1 VANQFQ
7 LNGGSPAKQT
17 RYTGLWNASWTSGL
31 YTNRSPLREGPVT
44 RQEARYIGARND
56 CFWDGSNIEI
66 SQKLT
71 PIRRPGNSQYNTST
85 FSAIDA
91 FYEFRLFNTNTETIK
106 VMADTAS
113 TLYDATGPSSKI
125 AVWSK
130 SAGAGQTYMQ
140 YVANNLYFGN
150 GVDLKKWI
158 QNPVGWLASNK
169 YTVDGMETFIIDPNG
184 NLQQLTQ
191 CVIPVTYIQI
201 SSNVL
206 TVTFDRTVTNYL
218 TSGLNINF
226 QNLVHA
232 TFLND
237 YDPKNQLITIS
248 TVSGNQV
255 TASFVYNNY
264 ANTAD
269 TGTCYVVE
277 GGTPYSGSTQPT
289 WNTSVMGTTTDNVCL
304 WTNRGSPLE
313 NFGIVGP
320 TQEALTVKVNTNSQS
335 WADTTYYSTLDAIID
350 DNGNLQKVT
359 TGGKSGYY
367 GSGNHPTWATT
378 LGATTPDGT
387 VVWTVSKVG
396 LWNPSTP
403 NTTTWQPNTSYTNG
417 ALITATPTGGVPC
430 VFQLED
436 FAAAQIS
443 GNVTAYLWSCANNTG
458 AFAQTYPLST
468 GSATA
473 SATGNSLIF
482 NYPDGSGSDQTAGP
496 LQWATLNSSG
506 TITGRTTPF
515 PSYRNNYDMV
525 VMANLEI
532 PEAGDYTISI
542 THKDGM
548 IWGIGNAATYV
559 SGPTNDPYKN
569 TVTAVM
575 GYKVIGGNNNTIN
588 GDAQTEDFVV
598 NCPDAGTYP
607 IEIDYAYWYHS
618 SQRLVVKVNGI
629 NPVPGTI
636 STTRTSGPSAPTWPD
651 FSTAYTP
658 GYALATETSGQLV
671 WANIG
676 NVSDFSWTT
685 KTYYITNS
693 SSGIIDSSGYSEL
706 PFESGTTSNNAPT
719 FTKTLNG
726 ITSDNP
732 NLIWIN
738 KGKASTTAAGNL
750 KTSAGGWQYC
760 IALVNTLTDTVSN
773 AGPVTTITG
782 SFVGASSVSISG
794 GLQTSS
800 AIDPQADYVAI
811 FRTKDGGGT
820 YYLIPSTYNQN
831 TVYTLPLSEY
841 LANGYT
847 DTTVDADLNF
857 LISPALSEE
866 NTPPGDVGT
875 GSQGMINFTYHLSRL
890 FGSVGNVVYW
900 SSGPDAPVGNGNEG
914 WPPDNSFTF
923 PSLVKR
929 IVPTSIGAL
938 VFTVSD
944 VYLIA
949 GKATS
954 ASPLFPI
961 PYVLGLG
968 LLSYNALSLNGTLIY
983 LLSADNQF
991 VELNPHSGVTQLGN
1005 PIGDKLQAWDPSTAY
1020 VTWHVSGSRDQA
1032 IYVSDGSTGWYRLMT
1047 TPSPETGQTWSP
1059 FATIQGGCKA
1069 VQSIEVSPGVTKLLL
1084 GPTSSGPILQRDYS
1098 VYTDNGTAYT
1108 AFGTIGSIVLAH
1120 PGQLAEL
1127 VFVTLDSTAVGSHP
1141 TVGVLVEEISG
1152 TFETIS
1158 NPNPDPTQLPAS
1170 STIYGDR
1177 FYFSET
1183 QQPAI
1188 CRHLQIKFSWPAEN
1202 YANELLTM
1210 TLYGGYA
1217 EEL

>member
-1 VANQFQ
+1 MANQFQ
-7 LNGGSPAKQT
+7 INGGSPAKPT

-31 YTNRSPLREGPVT
+31 YTNRSPFREGPVT

-85 FSAIDA
+85 FSSINA

-106 VMADTAS
+106 VMADTAA

-130 SAGAGQTYMQ
+130 SAGSGQTYMQ

-169 YTVDGMETFIIDPNG
+169 YTVDGMETFVIDPSG

-191 CVIPVTYIQI
+191 CVIPVISIQI
-201 SSNVL
+201 SANIL
-206 TVTFDRTVTNYL
+206 TATFDRTVTNYL
-218 TSGLNINF
+218 TTGLNINF

-232 TFLND
+232 TFLNN

-248 TVSGNQV
+248 NVSGNQV
-255 TASFVYNNY
+255 TAPFVYNDY
-264 ANTAD
+264 ANTSD

-289 WNTSVMGTTTDNVCL
+289 WNTVIMGTTTDNVCL
-304 WTNRGSPLE
+304 WTNRGSTIE

-320 TQEALTVKVNTNSQS
+320 TQETLGVKVNTNSQS
-335 WADTTYYSTLDAIID
+335 WADTTYYSSLDAIID

-367 GSGNHPTWATT
+367 GSGSHPTWATS
-378 LGATTPDGT
+378 LGSTTADGT
-387 VVWTVSKVG
+387 VVWTVTKVG
-396 LWNPSTP
+396 LWNPSDP
-403 NTTTWQPNTSYTNG
+403 NTTTWKPNTSYTNG
-417 ALITATPTGGVPC
+417 DLIVATPTGGVPC

-436 FAAAQIS
+436 FASAQIS
-443 GNVTAYLWSCANNTG
+443 GTVYAYSWHNGNYTG
-458 AFAQTYPLST
+458 KFNQSYPLDKT
-468 GSATA
+468 TATA

-482 NYPDGSGSDQTAGP
+482 PGTNSGPIPWS
-496 LQWATLNSSG
+496 TLDSSG
-506 TITGRTTPF
+506 TVTGYTTPF
-515 PSYRNNYDMV
+515 PSLRNDEDIV
-525 VMANLEI
+525 VLANI
-532 PEAGDYTISI
+532 NVPESGDYTISI

-548 IWGIGNAATYV
+548 FWGVGNSATFV
-559 SGPTNDPYKN
+559 SGPSDDPNSN

-575 GYKVIGGNNNTIN
+575 GYTVMGGNNNSLGSSI
-588 GDAQTEDFVV
+588 TEDFVV
-598 NCPDAGTYP
+598 NFPTSGVYP
-607 IEIDYAYWYHS
+607 IEIDWAYWYHDS
-618 SQRLVVKVNGI
+618 PNLVVKVNGV

-636 STTRTSGPSAPTWPD
+636 STTRTSGPSAPTWVA

-658 GYALATETSGQLV
+658 GYALSTETSGQMV

-676 NVSDFSWTT
+676 NISDFSWST

-693 SSGIIDSSGYSEL
+693 SSGIIDSNGYSEI
-706 PFESGTTSNNAPT
+706 PFESGTTSTIAPT
-719 FTKTLNG
+719 FVKTLNG

-738 KGKASTTAAGNL
+738 KGKTSVTAAGNL
-750 KTSAGGWQYC
+750 STSAGGWQYC

-773 AGPVTTITG
+773 AGPVTTSTG
-782 SFVGASSVSISG
+782 SFVGASGVTLSG
-794 GLQTSS
+794 GLQATS
-800 AIDPQADYVAI
+800 AIDSQVDYVAI

-841 LANGYT
+841 LASGYT
-847 DTTVDADLNF
+847 DTTLDADLNF
-857 LISPALSEE
+857 LISPALSYE
-866 NTPPGDVGT
+866 NTPPGNVGT

-914 WPPDNSFTF
+914 WPPSNSFTF

-954 ASPLFPI
+954 SSPLFPV
-961 PYVLGLG
+961 PYVPGVG
-968 LLSYNALSLNGTLIY
+968 LLSYNALSTNGTLIY
-983 LLSADNQF
+983 LLTADNQF
-991 VELNPHSGVTQLGN
+991 IELNPHSGVSQLGN

-1032 IYVSDGSTGWYRLMT
+1032 VYVSNGSTGWYRLMT
-1047 TPSPETGQTWSP
+1047 TPSPETGQTWS
-1059 FATIQGGCKA
+1059 ALAAIQGGCKA

-1098 VYTDNGTAYT
+1098 VYTDNGTAYP
-1108 AFGTIGSIVLAH
+1108 AYATIGSIVLAH

-1141 TVGVLVEEISG
+1141 TVGVLIEEISG

-1158 NPNPDPTQLPAS
+1158 NFKPDPTQLPAS